1 MRVKTIKKAE
11 LTPEL
16 ETLLSLLPNFSA
28 RGNITGMKEKFYGKD
43 ALLVK
48 CGNYIY
54 NCTSEPHIYNSCA
67 N

>member
-1 MRVKTIKKAE
+1 MRVKTIKKSE
-11 LTPEL
+11 LTEEL

-28 RGNITGMKEKFYGKD
+28 KGNITGMKQKVYGKD

-48 CGNYIY
+48 SGAYIY

-67 N
+67 E